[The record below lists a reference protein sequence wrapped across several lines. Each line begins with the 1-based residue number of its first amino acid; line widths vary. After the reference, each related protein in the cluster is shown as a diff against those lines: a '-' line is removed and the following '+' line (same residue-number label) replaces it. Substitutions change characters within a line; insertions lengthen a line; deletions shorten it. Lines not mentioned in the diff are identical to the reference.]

1 VQLRRATVDDAE
13 AIRSIYNVEVQTS
26 TVTFDLMP
34 RTIEEQQAW
43 IVDRSGAHV
52 VIVATSG
59 TDVVGFGSLSPFRS
73 RPAYSTTVEDSVYV
87 HHDHQGEGVG
97 RAVLAELVRLAEVHG
112 FHAVMARIVGGH
124 ATSIGLHSSQ
134 GFHVVGREREVGR
147 KFGRWL
153 DVVVMERLLGSPR
166 DTPPERPDTTRS

>member
-13 AIRSIYNVEVQTS
+13 SIRQIYNVEVQTS

-34 RTIEEQQAW
+34 RTLAQQQAW

-52 VIVATSG
+52 VIVAT
-59 TDVVGFGSLSPFRS
+59 TDSEVVGFGSLSPFRS

-153 DVVVMERLLGSPR
+153 DVVVMERLLGSAR
-166 DTPPERPDTTRS
+166 DTPPDQSAPRR